1 VSKVKVFD
9 TDKLPFQYSIRINK
23 RAKRLNLKL
32 SSEKGVELVVPA
44 FTPKIEA
51 QHFLQKHTAWIM
63 KNAALWQPAYEPVHA
78 PQEIAL
84 LGGEQ
89 VWQLAYDDSGVYKRP
104 RLIEHADNFVLHY
117 VGENDVEQHIKKCRQ
132 WVEKKATAYLTRRLL
147 ELSEQCQLPYKSI
160 SFRKQKTR
168 WGSCSAHKA
177 ISLNLKLI
185 FLSPDLIDYVIIHE
199 LAHTKYLDHGKRFW
213 RLVSELKLNYKACV
227 ILLKRNE
234 QVPRWF

>member
-1 VSKVKVFD
+1 MSKVKVFD

-44 FTPKIEA
+44 FTPEVEA
-51 QHFLQKHTAWIM
+51 QHFLQQHSAWVMGHT
-63 KNAALWQPAYEPVHA
+63 ALWQSAYEPVIA

-89 VWQLAYDDSGVYKRP
+89 VWQLEYDDSGVYKRP
-104 RLIEHADNFVLHY
+104 RLIEQPQDNILHY
-117 VGENDVEQHIKKCRQ
+117 LGEDNVEQHIKKCRQ
-132 WVEKKATAYLTRRLL
+132 WVAKKATAYLTKRLIK
-147 ELSEQCQLPYKSI
+147 LSEQCQLPYKSI

-177 ISLNLKLI
+177 ISLNLKLM
-185 FLSPDLIDYVIIHE
+185 FLSPDLVDYVIIHE

-213 RLVSELKLNYKACV
+213 QLVSELKPNYKACV